1 MSFLPWVTSR
11 VKTSSQ
17 LFRLGNSP
25 LSAMGSVPTRPPVAD
40 ISPPACHSTIH
51 QAASPEMATAFNMM
65 VEITSL
71 TPRVTFSTPAAPE

>member
-1 MSFLPWVTSR
+1 
-11 VKTSSQ
+11 
-17 LFRLGNSP
+17 
-25 LSAMGSVPTRPPVAD
+25 MGSVPTRPPVAD

-51 QAASPEMATAFNMM
+51 QADSPEMATAFNMM